1 MTGTEGV
8 RLMTRVFASA
18 SFVAFS
24 VLALSAQQPQGMAP
38 AAPGVMLNVGDKAP
52 DFSLPGTDGQTHS
65 LSAMKGKTVVL
76 AWFPAAFTSGCTAEC
91 RQFRDSGDTIKKFDV
106 NYFMASVDPIEKN
119 KQFAEQEQA
128 NFPMLSDPDRKV
140 AMAYGVVSSPTGVA
154 KRWTFYI
161 GGDGKI
167 LFVDRGVKPATAGAD
182 LAAKLAELG
191 VKQK

>member
-1 MTGTEGV
+1 
-8 RLMTRVFASA
+8 MTRWLTSVSLIVCSA
-18 SFVAFS
+18 ITISA
-24 VLALSAQQPQGMAP
+24 ALSAHQAGQAP
-38 AAPGVMLNVGDKAP
+38 AAAALKVGDLAP
-52 DFSLPGTDGQTHS
+52 DFTLPGTDGKTYT
-65 LSAMKGKTVVL
+65 LSQLKGHTVVL
-76 AWFPAAFTSGCTAEC
+76 AWYPAAFTGGCTAEC
-91 RQFRDSGDTIKKFDV
+91 RQFRDSGDTIKKFDLA
-106 NYFMASVDPIEKN
+106 YFMASVDSPEKN

-161 GGDGKI
+161 GPDGKI
-167 LFVDRGVKPATAGAD
+167 LFIDTQVKTATAGAD